1 LTANLTADV
10 PVPDSPSPDPPGQGR
25 GASVL
30 DERQWSFLQSRYEL
44 TSREVQIAD
53 LICQGLRNSHIA
65 ESLHIQPATVQV
77 HVRNIYRKVRVRG
90 KINMLLKFINEAK

>member
-1 LTANLTADV
+1 MAD
-10 PVPDSPSPDPPGQGR
+10 PTPDAVESDSSSPDPAEQGR

-44 TSREVQIAD
+44 TPREVQIAD
-53 LICQGLRNSHIA
+53 LVCRGFRNSRIA

-90 KINMLLKFINEAK
+90 KLNMLLKFINEAK